1 MPESITLFG
10 KELPVYGLCYFGGIF
25 LSACVALLLCKKR
38 GFTDRWEI
46 VYSAVYTVVGGLVG
60 AKLLY
65 ILVSLRQIIEQH
77 IPFVALIKG
86 GFVFYG
92 GVIGGML
99 GLFIYCKQFK
109 YSFWDYADLFAVVL
123 PLGHALGR
131 VGCFAAGCCYG
142 VEYHGPL
149 SYTYTGIHSNDTTPI
164 GVPLLPVQLIESAL
178 LVLLFVF
185 LLIVF
190 LRHPRSHQLLAAL
203 YVLSY
208 SVIRFTLEFFRGDVV
223 RGLFLGLS
231 TSQWISL
238 AAALITVIWILLRHK
253 RVKAQPE
260 SPAEAE

>member
-1 MPESITLFG
+1 MPETITLFG

-25 LSACVALLLCKKR
+25 LAAAVAMLLCKKR
-38 GFTDRWEI
+38 GFADRWEI
-46 VYSAVYTVVGGLVG
+46 VYSGIYTMIGGLLG

-65 ILVSLRQIIEQH
+65 IAVSLRQIIELH
-77 IPFVALIKG
+77 MPFIALLKG

-109 YSFWDYADLFAVVL
+109 LSFWQYGDLFAVVL

-142 VEYHGPL
+142 IEYHGSL
-149 SYTYTGIHSNDTTPI
+149 SHTYTHALSNGTTPI
-164 GVPLLPVQLIESAL
+164 GVPLLPIQLIESAL
-178 LVLLFVF
+178 LVVLFVF
-185 LLIVF
+185 MLLLF
-190 LRHPRSHQLLAAL
+190 LRHPKSQQLLAAV

-208 SVIRFTLEFFRGDVV
+208 SVLRFVLEFFRGDGA
-223 RGLFLGLS
+223 RGVYFGLS

-238 AAALITVIWILLRHK
+238 AAAIVAVIWLVVRHK
-253 RVKAQPE
+253 RLPKQAE
-260 SPAEAE
+260 PAETE